1 MQSIP
6 GWREAQSMAGSI
18 EQQRNCTP
26 REELMT
32 FRPLAHADLPLILR
46 WLNTPAVQEWWD
58 DRPTSIDELEGKH
71 VPRID
76 GSERVYGYI
85 AAYDGEPFGFLQWYR
100 LATEQ
105 EHVAV
110 GLVDPGAAAI
120 DLYIGEERF
129 LHRGYGP
136 VMIRAFLRAVVF
148 AEPDVTACAIDP
160 VVSNTIAI
168 SAYRKVGF
176 RDIAVR
182 YSPYEK
188 ADSLV
193 MVIDRSELMGE

>member
-1 MQSIP
+1 MIDQ
-6 GWREAQSMAGSI
+6 
-18 EQQRNCTP
+18 
-26 REELMT
+26 
-32 FRPLAHADLPLILR
+32 
-46 WLNTPAVQEWWD
+46 
-58 DRPTSIDELEGKH
+58 TSIDELEGKH

-85 AAYDGEPFGFLQWYR
+85 AEYAGSRSASCSGIDWPTEP
-100 LATEQ
+100 

-148 AEPDVTACAIDP
+148 AQPDVTACAIDP
-160 VVSNTIAI
+160 VVGNTTAIA
-168 SAYRKVGF
+168 AYRKVGF
-176 RDIAVR
+176 RDIAVK
-182 YSPYEK
+182 YSSTRRPT
-188 ADSLV
+188 
-193 MVIDRSELMGE
+193 RS

>member
-1 MQSIP
+1 
-6 GWREAQSMAGSI
+6 MAGSI
-18 EQQRNCTP
+18 EQQHNETP
-26 REELMT
+26 REDQMS
-32 FRPLAHADLPLILR
+32 FRALERADFPLILR

-58 DRPTSIDELEGKH
+58 EAPTSIDELEGKH

-85 AAYDGEPFGFLQWYR
+85 AAYQGEPFGFLQWYR
-100 LATEQ
+100 LADEP

-110 GLVDPGAAAI
+110 GLVDLGAAAI
-120 DLYIGEERF
+120 DLYIGEDRF
-129 LHRGYGP
+129 LHRGFGP
-136 VMIRAFLRAVVF
+136 VMIRAFLRTVVF

-160 VVSNTIAI
+160 CVANTAAI
-168 SAYRKVGF
+168 SAYHKVGF

-188 ADSLV
+188 CDSLV
-193 MVIDRSELMGE
+193 MVIDRADPASG

>member
-1 MQSIP
+1 
-6 GWREAQSMAGSI
+6 MAGSI
-18 EQQRNCTP
+18 EQQRNDTP
-26 REELMT
+26 REELMS

-85 AAYDGEPFGFLQWYR
+85 AAYRDEPFGFLQWYR
-100 LATEQ
+100 LATEP

-136 VMIRAFLRAVVF
+136 VMIRAFLRTVVF
-148 AEPDVTACAIDP
+148 AESDVTACAIDP
-160 VVSNTIAI
+160 VVRNTTAIA
-168 SAYRKVGF
+168 AYRKVGF

-182 YSPYEK
+182 YSSYEN

-193 MVIDRSELMGE
+193 MALDRADLMSG

>member
-1 MQSIP
+1 
-6 GWREAQSMAGSI
+6 MAGSI
-18 EQQRNCTP
+18 EQQRNETP
-26 REELMT
+26 REDRMS
-32 FRPLAHADLPLILR
+32 FRPLERTDLQLILR
-46 WLNTPAVQEWWD
+46 WLNTPAVQAWWD

-76 GSERVYGYI
+76 GSERIYGYI
-85 AAYDGEPFGFLQWYR
+85 AAYEGEPFGFLQWYR
-100 LATEQ
+100 LATEP

-110 GLVDPGAAAI
+110 GLVDPRAAAI

-129 LHRGYGP
+129 LHRGFGP

-160 VVSNTIAI
+160 VVGNTRAIA
-168 SAYRKVGF
+168 AYRKVGF
-176 RDIAVR
+176 RDIAVK
-182 YSPYEK
+182 YSSYEK

-193 MVIDRSELMGE
+193 MALDRADLMGE

>member
-1 MQSIP
+1 MS
-6 GWREAQSMAGSI
+6 
-18 EQQRNCTP
+18 
-26 REELMT
+26 
-32 FRPLAHADLPLILR
+32 FRPLERADFPLILR

-85 AAYDGEPFGFLQWYR
+85 AEYAGEPFGFLQWYR
-100 LATEQ
+100 LRDEP

-120 DLYIGEERF
+120 DLYIGVERF

-148 AEPDVTACAIDP
+148 AQPDVTACAIDP
-160 VVSNTIAI
+160 VVGNTTAIA
-168 SAYRKVGF
+168 AYRKVGF
-176 RDIAVR
+176 RDIAVK
-182 YSPYEK
+182 YSAYER

-193 MVIDRSELMGE
+193 MALDRADLIGR

>member
-1 MQSIP
+1 
-6 GWREAQSMAGSI
+6 MAGSI
-18 EQQRNCTP
+18 EQPRNESP
-26 REELMT
+26 AEDRMS
-32 FRPLAHADLPLILR
+32 FRPLERADFPLILR

-85 AAYDGEPFGFLQWYR
+85 AEYAGEPFGFLQWYR
-100 LATEQ
+100 LRDEP

-120 DLYIGEERF
+120 DLYIGVERF

-136 VMIRAFLRAVVF
+136 VMIRAFIRAIVF
-148 AEPDVTACAIDP
+148 AQPDVTACAIDP
-160 VVSNTIAI
+160 VVGNTTAIA
-168 SAYRKVGF
+168 AYRKVGF

-182 YSPYEK
+182 YSSYEK

-193 MVIDRSELMGE
+193 MALDRADLIGR

>member
-1 MQSIP
+1 
-6 GWREAQSMAGSI
+6 MAVSI
-18 EQQRNCTP
+18 EQQRSDAP
-26 REELMT
+26 REELMS

-85 AAYDGEPFGFLQWYR
+85 AAYRDEPFGFLQWYR
-100 LATEQ
+100 LATEP

-120 DLYIGEERF
+120 D
-129 LHRGYGP
+129 
-136 VMIRAFLRAVVF
+136 
-148 AEPDVTACAIDP
+148 P
-160 VVSNTIAI
+160 VVRNTTAIA
-168 SAYRKVGF
+168 AYRKVGF

-182 YSPYEK
+182 YSSYEN

-193 MVIDRSELMGE
+193 MALDRADLMSG

>member
-1 MQSIP
+1 
-6 GWREAQSMAGSI
+6 MAGSI
-18 EQQRNCTP
+18 EQPHTDSP
-26 REELMT
+26 REDLMS

-76 GSERVYGYI
+76 GSELVYGYI
-85 AAYDGEPFGFLQWYR
+85 ASYRDEPFGFLQWYR
-100 LATEQ
+100 LATEP

-136 VMIRAFLRAVVF
+136 VMIRAFLHDVVF

-160 VVSNTIAI
+160 VVSNTTAIA
-168 SAYRKVGF
+168 AYRKVGF
-176 RDIAVR
+176 RDVGVR
-182 YSPYEK
+182 YSSYEK

-193 MVIDRSELMGE
+193 MVLDRAELMGE